1 MVLPIATPTTNDSRP
16 QIDSRILVFY
26 NKPEEFVPQLIARF
40 PSAQF
45 FTCTRYDDLARVLEL
60 SKPQIIL
67 ASKFEPKP
75 FPRGPILSCES
86 LQWLS
91 VAFAGVDHVVPWDD
105 KKITV
110 TNASGVAAEE
120 MGQYVLAAIFGLFQ
134 RFPYFSRRQFDR
146 RWDYQLIRSARG
158 ATVGLV
164 GLGHTGEAIARFCR
178 AVGLKVVACRS
189 TGKPSPHVDRVYP
202 AMQLHDMLSVA
213 DVTVICAALTPAT
226 LDLMNRDAFS
236 AMKAGSYFINVA
248 RGAIVDEDA
257 LIEALSS
264 GHLGGAVL
272 DVTRAEPLP
281 ENSPLWDV
289 PNLLVTPHT
298 SSEYDGWV
306 ANAADMFA
314 DNLERWFAGQP
325 LNNGVYSNRGY

>member
-1 MVLPIATPTTNDSRP
+1 MVLPIPTSTKNDSRR
-16 QIDSRILVFY
+16 QIDPRILVFY
-26 NKPEEFVPQLIARF
+26 NKPEEFLPQLVARF
-40 PSAQF
+40 PAAQF
-45 FTCTRYDDLARVLEL
+45 STCTRYDDLPRALEH

-75 FPRGPILSCES
+75 FPRVPILSCPS

-105 KKITV
+105 NKIAV

-120 MGQYVLAAIFGLFQ
+120 MAQYVLGAIFGLFQ
-134 RFPYFSRRQFDR
+134 RFPYFARRQFEK

-164 GLGHTGEAIARFCR
+164 GLGHTGEAIARLCR

-189 TGKPSPHVDRVYP
+189 TGKPSLHVDQVYP
-202 AMQLHDMLSVA
+202 AAQLHDMLSVV
-213 DVTVICAALTPAT
+213 DVIVVCAALTPAT

-257 LIEALSS
+257 LIETLSS

-272 DVTRAEPLP
+272 DVTRVEPLP
-281 ENSPLWDV
+281 NNSPLWDV
-289 PNLLVTPHT
+289 PNLLITPHT

-314 DNLERWFAGQP
+314 DNLERWVAGQP
-325 LNNGVYSNRGY
+325 LNNSVYSNRGY